1 MPEENTIPID
11 PQEKLKLKYPEPDVS
26 PDKPWQDDTLD
37 RAVIANRLTNLIKH
51 QRNPLVIG
59 INGQWGT
66 GKTFLLKRWAKDL
79 DRKGFSAIYYNAWE
93 DDFSDDPLLSIIG
106 QLSEYIE
113 KDLEEDINSQ
123 IVNAAVQLMERS
135 ALISLTQAMGVE
147 VRVSDVTRNL
157 LEEYRD
163 KNKTKVD
170 LKNHLATM
178 SSNNFENT
186 NHPLIFIIDELDRC
200 RPTFAIELLE
210 RVKHIFDVPNLV
222 FILGINRGE
231 LCRSLQSI
239 YGDIDANVYL
249 RRFFDLEFTLP
260 DIDSEQFCRSIMRK
274 FELEEFFRH
283 FGASTKD
290 SQYSNDFQ
298 ELLEGFPVLCSLF
311 DFSLRDI
318 TYCVSLIALAGKNL
332 NERQSILPWLLSLLI
347 PLRLRNPALYRQ
359 FILGERRASDI
370 MNYLEEATSLPT
382 SDPHFEDWLTVMES
396 YLYMSEKQDSGA
408 FGEPAAVEQLKLLL
422 EDSELTRPEI
432 LSNRTKRASQEKISW
447 LISLV
452 GSERNSWRGR
462 GRGMLDHLAG
472 LIDLHQFLKR

>member
-1 MPEENTIPID
+1 MTEETVVSAD
-11 PQEKLKLKYPEPDVS
+11 PRDTLNLKYHEPVVS

-37 RAVIANRLTNLIKH
+37 RAEIAERLTNLIQH
-51 QRNPLVIG
+51 QQNPLVIG

-66 GKTFLLKRWAKDL
+66 GKTFLLERWAKDL
-79 DRKGFSAIYYNAWE
+79 DKNGFSAIYYNAWE

-106 QLSEYIE
+106 QLSECIKE
-113 KDLEEDINSQ
+113 DLDEDINSQ

-157 LEEYRD
+157 LEEYRE

-170 LKNHLATM
+170 LKKHLATM
-178 SSNNFENT
+178 STKVFEST

-231 LCRSLQSI
+231 LCRSLQSV

-260 DIDSEQFCRSIMRK
+260 EIDSEEFCRSMMRK

-283 FGASTKD
+283 FGASTNGN
-290 SQYSNDFQ
+290 QYSNDFR
-298 ELLEGFPVLCSLF
+298 ELAEGFPVLCSIF
-311 DFSLRDI
+311 NFSLRDI

-332 NERQSILPWLLSLLI
+332 KERQSLFPWLLSLFI
-347 PLRLRNPALYRQ
+347 PLKLKNPALFRQ
-359 FILGERRASDI
+359 FIIGEKRASDI

-382 SDPHFEDWLTVMES
+382 SDPQFEDWLTVMES
-396 YLYMSEKQDSGA
+396 YLYMSEKQDTGP
-408 FGEPAAVEQLKLLL
+408 FGEPATLGQLKLLL
-422 EDSELTRPEI
+422 EGAELTHPEI
-432 LSNRTKRASQEKISW
+432 LSNRTKRAGANKISW
-447 LISLV
+447 LIDLL
-452 GSERNSWRGR
+452 GSEGRFRGGHR
-462 GRGMLDHLAG
+462 TLDHLAG
-472 LIDLHQFLKR
+472 LIDLHQLLRR